1 MLEPSAPTHGPV
13 GVGAPR
19 APDTGDSYTSDEAQ
33 NGMPRRLTGHLAQ
46 LKSGEW
52 RVRFPWDG
60 NPGYVHRFGPESKD
74 WDRERLE
81 RERDY
86 VIERVR
92 RGEYTPPVSAPQPHR
107 AAPRET
113 GAPTFAVVAANY
125 MQRYALRH
133 PNAKT
138 VDSERRALE
147 WTLPTLGDVPVD
159 EVDVAL
165 TDRYVTA
172 KLQERAD
179 VQAAGAAGHPLMVT
193 QTDTRL
199 GSYQRRQR
207 ALNNASINKGLFAA
221 KRVLVYARDRGH
233 LGDADVPPLQRS
245 KLEEA
250 PPNRSFLSPV
260 QIEYL
265 LRAAGQ
271 LEAEARGLTPADV
284 RYVKASEHSHM
295 RLARELGVSDT
306 TIRKVRR
313 GEILARRRN
322 DVARVA
328 PITLY
333 VLAGPRVSEGCD
345 LDGVHVDLAGGR
357 VHVPGTKTSAG
368 DRWVPLLPAARER
381 LIAHKLDFPFGPRDP
396 VFATRNDRRNTPN
409 NVTKTILNP
418 AVERANALLEADGR
432 EPIAALTMH
441 SLRRTFA
448 TILAICEVTQFRAKY
463 LVGHEDYEL
472 TAKVYQQHIEVSD
485 EDLDALERVMGC
497 TIEEAYETFGGALRR
512 RSRRRVS
519 ASNLHPDEK
528 PAPEA
533 SERSGRAA

>member
-19 APDTGDSYTSDEAQ
+19 VPDTGDSYTSDEAHY
-33 NGMPRRLTGHLAQ
+33 GMPRRLTGHLAQ

-74 WDRERLE
+74 WDHERLE

-86 VIERVR
+86 VMERVR
-92 RGEYTPPVSAPQPHR
+92 RGEYAPPFPAPTLRR
-107 AAPRET
+107 ATPRES

-125 MQRYALRH
+125 MQRYDLRH

-138 VDSERRALE
+138 VDSERRSLE

-165 TDRYVTA
+165 TDRYVSA
-172 KLQERAD
+172 KLQERSD
-179 VQAAGAAGHPLMVT
+179 VQAAAAGGHPLMVS

-245 KLEEA
+245 KLEET
-250 PPNRSFLSPV
+250 PPKRSFLSPV

-284 RYVKASEHSHM
+284 RYIRASEHTHV

-328 PITLY
+328 PIALY
-333 VLAGPRVSEGCD
+333 LLAGPRVSEGCD
-345 LDGVHVDLAGGR
+345 LDGVHLDLAGGR
-357 VHVPGTKTSAG
+357 ADVH
-368 DRWVPLLPAARER
+368 
-381 LIAHKLDFPFGPRDP
+381 
-396 VFATRNDRRNTPN
+396 
-409 NVTKTILNP
+409 
-418 AVERANALLEADGR
+418 
-432 EPIAALTMH
+432 
-441 SLRRTFA
+441 
-448 TILAICEVTQFRAKY
+448 Q
-463 LVGHEDYEL
+463 
-472 TAKVYQQHIEVSD
+472 
-485 EDLDALERVMGC
+485 DL
-497 TIEEAYETFGGALRR
+497 
-512 RSRRRVS
+512 
-519 ASNLHPDEK
+519 
-528 PAPEA
+528 
-533 SERSGRAA
+533 